1 MTTDNESTALK
12 HPEGLVGFA
21 GDGSLWV
28 HGRQWESERAYIEEN
43 LAAITAHLDE
53 EDCDLVRR
61 ACYYAADRHRGQKRL
76 SGDEYIVHLV
86 EVAAIL
92 AQYKLD
98 GFTIAVAFLH
108 DLIEEH
114 TGVSIAEVREQ
125 FGAAIARMVDG
136 VTRLTGLFSR
146 QERLVSR
153 KTVGGRAANASKA
166 SKKAK
171 AGDSGAAE
179 TLRKIFVAIARDLRV
194 VLVKVADRLHN
205 LRTLDYCEQDV
216 RQHIALETLNIF
228 SPIVSR
234 LGIWEF
240 KAELEDTAFKYAYP
254 EDYDRLVKD
263 VEANRQNRQA
273 IMMQCVDIIKDK
285 LKAAGIEAQLEQRSK
300 HLYSIY
306 RKLVSQ
312 GKELD
317 EIYDLQAIRIIV
329 PTVEDCYAAFGM
341 VHSMWRPMN
350 DRIKDYIARPK
361 ANNYRSLHTTVFGPQ
376 DQLIEVQIRTFEM
389 HHYNECGVAAHFAY
403 KEGRKAFSKG
413 SSDNFFREFYPWI
426 RALFDW
432 QSDNPEDKDFNEH
445 LQVDALSKDI
455 FVFTPAGDVVDLP
468 VGATP
473 LDFAYM
479 VHTEVGHRCVGALVN
494 GKMVPLGHTLQNAD
508 VVTIQTAKV
517 SNPSRDWLRICTTHQ
532 AQSKIR
538 SWFKRERREEN
549 IARGREML
557 RKEALRNHRE
567 ELGSDEELLA
577 KAAEL
582 LKFSTADDLLAAV
595 GYGETSIASLWGRL
609 MSLSPDKQEAAA
621 ELPAAV
627 PPAPKRS
634 NSGRD
639 VYIEGLDNILTK
651 MAHCCN
657 PAPGD
662 AIVGYISMGK
672 GLSVHRSNCRTLSR
686 LRQEHPERVVKAHW
700 TGDQSKNAH
709 YIITLTVTAHDRSNL
724 VGDVLSV
731 LNEVRAA
738 VRSCAAWSEDGAASV
753 NLSVEVTDTKQI
765 EEISAKLRRVKSVI
779 SVERR

>member
-1 MTTDNESTALK
+1 MAIGIESTALK
-12 HPEGLVGFA
+12 HPEGLVGLA
-21 GDGSLWV
+21 ADGSLWV
-28 HGRQWESERAYIEEN
+28 HGRQWESEKAYIEDN
-43 LAAITAHLDE
+43 LSRITAHLDD
-53 EDCDLVRR
+53 EDCELVRR
-61 ACYYAADRHRGQKRL
+61 ACYYAADKHRGQKRL
-76 SGDEYIVHLV
+76 SGDEYVVHLV

-98 GFTIAVAFLH
+98 GFTLAVAFLH

-114 TGVSIAEVREQ
+114 TGVDIAEVREK
-125 FGAAIARMVDG
+125 FGASIARMVDG

-146 QERLVSR
+146 QERIVSR
-153 KTVGGRAANASKA
+153 KTVGGRSASASKA
-166 SKKAK
+166 NKKDK
-171 AGDSGAAE
+171 KGDTGAAE

-205 LRTLDYCEQDV
+205 LRTLDYCEQEV

-240 KAELEDTAFKYAYP
+240 KAELEDTALKYAYP
-254 EDYDRLVKD
+254 EEYARLVKD

-273 IMMQCVDIIKDK
+273 IMMQCVGIIKEK

-306 RKLVSQ
+306 RKLVTQ

-341 VHSMWRPMN
+341 VHALWRPMN

-361 ANNYRSLHTTVFGPQ
+361 ANNYRSLHTTVYGPQ

-389 HHYNECGVAAHFAY
+389 HRFNECGVAAHFAY

-432 QSDNPEDKDFNEH
+432 QSDTPEDKDFNEH
-445 LQVDALSKDI
+445 LQVDVLAKDI

-479 VHTEVGHRCVGALVN
+479 VHTEVGHRCIGALVN
-494 GKMVPLGHTLQNAD
+494 GKIVPLGYKLQNAD

-532 AQSKIR
+532 AQAKIR

-557 RKEALRNHRE
+557 RKEAAHNHRE
-567 ELGSDEELLA
+567 EVGSDEELLT

-582 LKFSTADDLLAAV
+582 LKYPSADDVLAAV
-595 GYGETSIASLWGRL
+595 GYGEISIASLWGRML
-609 MSLSPDKQEAAA
+609 SLLPEKPEPA
-621 ELPAAV
+621 ELPATV
-627 PPAPKRS
+627 PAAPKKG

-662 AIVGYISMGK
+662 DIVGYISMGK
-672 GLSVHRSNCRTLSR
+672 GLSVHRSSCRTLAR
-686 LRQEHPERVVKAHW
+686 LRTEHPERVVKAHW
-700 TGDQSKNAH
+700 TGTQSKNTQ
-709 YIITLTVTAHDRSNL
+709 YLVTLTVLAHDRSNL

-731 LNEVRAA
+731 LNEVRANA
-738 VRSCAAWSEDGAASV
+738 RSCAAWSEDSIATV
-753 NLSVEVTDTKQI
+753 NLSVEVADTKQI
-765 EEISAKLRRVKSVI
+765 AEIAAKLRRVKSVT
-779 SVERR
+779 SVVRR